1 MLTDMFRTVWII
13 LLGLG
18 LFQILSARE
27 FKSADGKSRMEAEFI
42 RYSPET
48 GKVTLRLN
56 TTRNIVTP
64 ATAFSEEDQAYFK
77 EAQKRIDMQESLEVK
92 IRRDFDPEKEDLG
105 DGDVVTNRSVR
116 YVFTVKNKSR
126 SVMTGMRLEYWVLV
140 QKEVDREGVNITSN
154 KVDLEPI
161 LPGGERSVV
170 APAFPMYKFERH
182 VTNDREKGRIV
193 TIDKKRYEIY
203 GAKADLYA
211 ADGEK
216 VLSERTS
223 IRVDNLLESKP

>member
-1 MLTDMFRTVWII
+1 MVMDMSRAAWFI

-18 LFQILSARE
+18 LLQPLPARE

-64 ATAFSEEDQAYFK
+64 ASAFSEEDQAYFK
-77 EAQKRIDMQESLEVK
+77 EAQKRIDMQELLEVR
-92 IRRDFDPEKEDLG
+92 IRRDFDPVKEDLG
-105 DGDVVTNRSVR
+105 DGDVVSNRSVR
-116 YVFTVKNKSR
+116 YLFEVKNKSR

-140 QKEVDREGVNITSN
+140 QKEIDRDGVNIMSH
-154 KVDLEPI
+154 KVDLPPI
-161 LPGGERSVV
+161 PPGGERLVV

-182 VTNDREKGRIV
+182 VTNDRERGRIV

-203 GAKADLYA
+203 GAKADLYD

-223 IRVDNLLESKP
+223 IRVDNLLEAKP